1 MTVYTRA
8 RKWSKPYSQIIE
20 WVRIQI
26 QSSIIRVVSICLRK
40 TRTIR
45 SLPFEQGAGPQH
57 CHIIYYLSFN
67 FTSVHFIFLFLY
79 RCKNY
84 SATKFHNFTLNL
96 SIKMVIPYNRPH
108 KCVIY
113 KVIPHTILS
122 HTILYMSKR
131 IQLPVFEAEV
141 YSNIY
146 LI

>member
-26 QSSIIRVVSICLRK
+26 QSSIIRAVSTRCLRK

-57 CHIIYYLSFN
+57 CHIIYYFSFH

-79 RCKNY
+79 RCKSY
-84 SATKFHNFTLNL
+84 SASKFHNFILNL
-96 SIKMVIPYNRPH
+96 LIKMVIPYNWPH

-122 HTILYMSKR
+122 HTIYVKTNSITCFR
-131 IQLPVFEAEV
+131 SWGIF
-141 YSNIY
+141 
-146 LI
+146 